1 MTINVQLQPLTP
13 VVAGQARLI
22 IKKWQGEL
30 EGLEFSVQRNQA
42 PSYLQAAKQWANSAA
57 WFAITLTENAE
68 GDLEG
73 LIGDDILD
81 PILESSGTAAYI
93 WHLQAGADG
102 ERDQGRLILASG
114 LLASAAG
121 SGSAALG
128 RQTETITQPTISK
141 PKPIVEPTVEPVLP
155 PEELTPSA
163 EPLLVAEQKKKKGV
177 NPLLIILPIV
187 TLLLIAA
194 VAAWL
199 FLKPSLGDS
208 AEVNQID
215 DTGCSIAGLESQSE
229 LNFVQN
235 CIQEGLSSE
244 QLLTVI
250 TDAKA
255 AGKCGV
261 AQRLYANRAQSGD
274 TEIALAYAKE
284 YDPQFHLPNA
294 CFSEPDKATAS
305 YWYETVLSVEPDHAL
320 AQQRLGELE

>member
-22 IKKWQGEL
+22 IKKWQGGL
-30 EGLEFSVQRNQA
+30 EGLEFSVQRNQD
-42 PSYLQAAKQWANSAA
+42 PCYLQAAKQWANSAA
-57 WFAITLTENAE
+57 WFAITLTENTE

-93 WHLQAGADG
+93 WHLQEGADG

-114 LLASAAG
+114 LLVSAAG
-121 SGSAALG
+121 GGSAAPG

-141 PKPIVEPTVEPVLP
+141 PEPVVEPTVAPVLP
-155 PEELTPSA
+155 PEDSTPPA
-163 EPLLVAEQKKKKGV
+163 EPIPVVEPNKKKGI
-177 NPLLIILPIV
+177 NPLLIILPIIA
-187 TLLLIAA
+187 LLVIAA
-194 VAAWL
+194 IAVWL
-199 FLKPSLGDS
+199 FLKPSLGGS
-208 AEVNQID
+208 AVANQID
-215 DTGCSIAGLESQSE
+215 DTSCSIAGLESQSE
-229 LNFVQN
+229 LDFVQN
-235 CIQEGLSSE
+235 CIQEGLSNE

-250 TDAKA
+250 TGAKA

-274 TEIALAYAKE
+274 AEIALAYAKE
-284 YDPQFHLPNA
+284 YDPQFHQPNV

-305 YWYETVLSVEPDHAL
+305 YWYETVLGVEPDHEL